1 MLNPQDG
8 LYVLILRKLLV
19 EENSFQLG
27 ETPPPRG
34 IGQGLETFW
43 LSQLEFKGHC
53 YWHLVA
59 QPMRLLTSAMHRTV
73 LQDKESSSPRC
84 QYHQR

>member
-34 IGQGLETFW
+34 IGQGLETF
-43 LSQLEFKGHC
+43 
-53 YWHLVA
+53 
-59 QPMRLLTSAMHRTV
+59 
-73 LQDKESSSPRC
+73 
-84 QYHQR
+84 